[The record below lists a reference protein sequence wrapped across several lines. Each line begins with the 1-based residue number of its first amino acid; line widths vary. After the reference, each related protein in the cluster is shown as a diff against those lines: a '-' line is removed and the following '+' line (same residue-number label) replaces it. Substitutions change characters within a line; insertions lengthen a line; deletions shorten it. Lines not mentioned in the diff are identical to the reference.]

1 MKTIRRT
8 GIIILSLLLMA
19 ASLTACGGGNEEPVE
34 EKLKVEEG
42 WTIEDDGAYTYAFVF
57 ENVSDEVLESA
68 EFYPVG
74 YDADG
79 NEMDKG
85 ENDRVFMPIGT
96 LYPGEKTV
104 IGEELSMTRDM
115 GPYFWSETPASFGY
129 EIKNAKWKS
138 DSNKPHIVLEN
149 AEEVADNG
157 DASVYSVTLRNAGG
171 EDFDWQKAANDS
183 SGQSQNLI
191 PCVVQKDADGKIKG
205 MATLGA
211 NSLSYEYPLIPAGEA
226 VTLELIAI
234 AEPDDNNEYLIMW
247 N

>member
-19 ASLTACGGGNEEPVE
+19 ASLAACGGRSEEPVE

-42 WTIEDDGAYTYAFVF
+42 WTIEDDGAFTYAFVF
-57 ENVSDEVLESA
+57 ENISDEVLESA

-157 DASVYSVTLRNAGG
+157 DAIMYNLTLRNAGS
-171 EDFDWQKAANDS
+171 EDFDWQKALNDTT
-183 SGQSQNLI
+183 GMTKNII
-191 PCVVQKDADGKIKG
+191 PAVVMRDDEGKVKG
-205 MATLGA
+205 MATMSP
-211 NSLSYEYPLIPAGEA
+211 NTMTFDYPLIPAGESID
-226 VTLELIAI
+226 LEVVAT
-234 AEPDDNNEYLIMW
+234 AEANDNNEYMIMW

>member
-1 MKTIRRT
+1 MKKKTICF
-8 GIIILSLLLMA
+8 IACISLLMMVLM
-19 ASLTACGGGNEEPVE
+19 LPACGGGSEQPIE

-57 ENVSDEVLESA
+57 ENISDEVLESA

-85 ENDRVFMPIGT
+85 ENDRVFMPMGT

-104 IGEELSMTRDM
+104 IGEEMSMTRDM

-157 DASVYSVTLRNAGG
+157 DASIYSVTLRNVGG

-205 MATLGA
+205 MATFGA

-226 VTLELIAI
+226 VTLEMIAM
-234 AEPDDNNEYLIMW
+234 ADSDENNEFLIMW